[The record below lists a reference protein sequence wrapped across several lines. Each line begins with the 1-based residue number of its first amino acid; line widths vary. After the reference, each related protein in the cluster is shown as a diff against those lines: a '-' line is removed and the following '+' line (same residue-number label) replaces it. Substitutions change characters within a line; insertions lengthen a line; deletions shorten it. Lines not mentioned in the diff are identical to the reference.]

1 MEKKIINLSEAT
13 EDYGCI
19 ICCKNNATTKVE
31 ILRLVNLKNDS
42 IISFNVCDSCL
53 SKMQQDIQKICE

>member
-1 MEKKIINLSEAT
+1 MEKKIINLTKAS

-19 ICCKNNATTKVE
+19 ICCKGHATTKVE

-42 IISFNVCDSCL
+42 LISFNVCDECL
-53 SKMQQDIQKICE
+53 IKMQNDIQRICE